1 MLRSSTSVVRSL
13 KYVFIRKETIITL
26 QARKKICRGMI
37 LGQNDLKPP
46 LTGERRK
53 KLTKKFRAGRKQRE
67 EIERCLFPT
76 LNCYNLILKTRLY
89 EKITNVYKK
98 TTFLDQK

>member
-1 MLRSSTSVVRSL
+1 MLRSFTSVVRSL

-53 KLTKKFRAGRKQRE
+53 KLKEKNLGPAGNRE
-67 EIERCLFPT
+67 KRS
-76 LNCYNLILKTRLY
+76 
-89 EKITNVYKK
+89 NVAYSQ
-98 TTFLDQK
+98 L